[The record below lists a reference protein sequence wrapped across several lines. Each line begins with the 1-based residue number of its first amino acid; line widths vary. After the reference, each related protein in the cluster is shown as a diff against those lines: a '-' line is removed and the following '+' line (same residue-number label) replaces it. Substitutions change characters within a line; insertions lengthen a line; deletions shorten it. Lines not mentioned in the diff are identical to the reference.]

1 MIPTDLFAQK
11 LLSCFSAILL
21 SVMMTG
27 CATVATD
34 PRDPWE
40 GFNRGVQ
47 SFNDTLDDYA
57 MKPVAKG
64 YQWITPD
71 FVDQGIS
78 NFFNNIRDIRV
89 TINDVLQWKLKQGGM
104 DLGRFMINTTAG
116 VAGFID
122 VASMIDLPQHD
133 EDFGQTL
140 GYWGV
145 PTGPY
150 LVLPFFGPS
159 SPRGAVGLAGDAAMN
174 PLTYSVLL
182 SASAATWASF
192 GAYTVDVIDRRADA
206 LEFESIVSEAA
217 IDRYEFFRDSYFQ
230 RRRYL
235 VNDGKIE
242 EEEDFDLDEEDL
254 LEDDVDDDEDSGQD
268 AAEPADTP

>member
-1 MIPTDLFAQK
+1 MKK
-11 LLSCFSAILL
+11 LLFCFSAFLL
-21 SVMMTG
+21 SAMMTG

-64 YQWITPD
+64 YQWLTPD

-104 DLGRFMINTTAG
+104 DFSRFLINTTAG

-122 VASMIDLPQHD
+122 VATMLDLPKHD
-133 EDFGQTL
+133 EDFDQTL

-159 SPRGAVGLAGDAAMN
+159 SIRGAAGLAGDAAMN
-174 PLTYSVLL
+174 PLTYSFVLG
-182 SASAATWASF
+182 SAAATWGSF

-206 LEFESIVSEAA
+206 LGFEKIVSEAA
-217 IDRYEFFRDSYFQ
+217 VDRYEFFRDSYLQ

-235 VNDGKIE
+235 VNDGNIE
-242 EEEDFDLDEEDL
+242 EDEEFDLEEDFLDEEF
-254 LEDDVDDDEDSGQD
+254 DEG
-268 AAEPADTP
+268 ANEAFEAP

>member
-1 MIPTDLFAQK
+1 MIPTDLFAKK
-11 LLSCFSAILL
+11 LLLWFSAILL
-21 SVMMTG
+21 SVTMTG

-40 GFNRGVQ
+40 GFNRSVQ
-47 SFNDTLDDYA
+47 SFNDSLDDYA
-57 MKPVAKG
+57 MKPAAKG
-64 YQWITPD
+64 YQWLTPD

-104 DLGRFMINTTAG
+104 DLGRFLINTTAG

-122 VASMIDLPQHD
+122 VASMIDLPKHD

-159 SPRGAVGLAGDAAMN
+159 SIRGAAGLAGDAAMN
-174 PLTYSVLL
+174 PLTYSFVLGTAA
-182 SASAATWASF
+182 ASWGSF

-206 LEFESIVSEAA
+206 LGFERIVSEAA
-217 IDRYEFFRDSYFQ
+217 VDRYEFFRNSYFQ

-235 VNDGKIE
+235 VNDGNVDE
-242 EEEDFDLDEEDL
+242 EGEDFDLDEEDL
-254 LEDDVDDDEDSGQD
+254 QDD
-268 AAEPADTP
+268 AADRDQGEPLGDAP